1 MESTMHGLQ
10 RGGGSGR
17 PGADLAD
24 AIDLRAA
31 ISSALTAT
39 PILDDR
45 LRRGVWTYV
54 CAERAAGTP
63 PADVIVALTQLVG
76 AARIADPMVRRA
88 SLRKVVTWSVEAYFS
103 HLGGTGVPGRDA
115 EPPATDPVVAGVDG

>member
-1 MESTMHGLQ
+1 MHGLQ

-39 PILDDR
+39 PILDDH

-63 PADVIVALTQLVG
+63 PADVIVALTELVG
-76 AARIADPMVRRA
+76 AATITDPRVRRD

-103 HLGGTGVPGRDA
+103 HLGGAGMPGRDA
-115 EPPATDPVVAGVDG
+115 AALPDEPAGSGADG